1 MVLTS
6 KLIDGTFPD
15 YGRVIPQN
23 NDKELIVDKKD
34 FEAAVDRVSTISSER
49 GRAVKLALSPGKLVL
64 SVTNPD
70 SGSATEELEVEY
82 ASDALDIGFNSRYLL
97 DIAAQ
102 IEGEVAVL
110 QARRSRL
117 ADAGAGQGQQ
127 GRALRADADAGV
139 RASATRAL
147 TFPLPL
153 WERVAPDKNAVV
165 ITERRVASTIVCAS
179 EEIERSTCCIN
190 PSAEDTQSLPPLP
203 TLRQRQLL
211 MTPSRIHRLSLTHF
225 RNYRAASVQ
234 ARGDVVVLVGP
245 NGAGKTNC
253 LEAISFLSP
262 GRGLRR
268 ATLEDVADNQG
279 DGSWAVSAEVEG
291 ALGLA
296 TLGTGIDAP
305 GAEAASTSRRCR
317 IDREPVSSATAF
329 GDHLRMV
336 WLTPAMDGL
345 FMGAASERR
354 RFFDRLV
361 LAIDSE
367 HSSRVSALERS
378 LRSRNRLL
386 EVRNYDDHW
395 CDAIERETAE
405 LAVAVAATRGQTVTR
420 LAAMLRERGTASAFP
435 SAQIMLDGWMENA
448 LVNEAATAVEDR
460 YREILRAGRARDA
473 AAGRTLD
480 GPHLTDLEVVY
491 APKNMPAR
499 DASTGEQKALL
510 IGLVLAHATLV
521 AEMTGIV
528 PLLLLDEVVAHLDPT
543 GARRCS
549 MSWQSSARRSG

>member
-1 MVLTS
+1 
-6 KLIDGTFPD
+6 
-15 YGRVIPQN
+15 
-23 NDKELIVDKKD
+23 
-34 FEAAVDRVSTISSER
+34 
-49 GRAVKLALSPGKLVL
+49 
-64 SVTNPD
+64 
-70 SGSATEELEVEY
+70 
-82 ASDALDIGFNSRYLL
+82 
-97 DIAAQ
+97 
-102 IEGEVAVL
+102 
-110 QARRSRL
+110 
-117 ADAGAGQGQQ
+117 
-127 GRALRADADAGV
+127 
-139 RASATRAL
+139 
-147 TFPLPL
+147 
-153 WERVAPDKNAVV
+153 
-165 ITERRVASTIVCAS
+165 
-179 EEIERSTCCIN
+179 
-190 PSAEDTQSLPPLP
+190 
-203 TLRQRQLL
+203 
-211 MTPSRIHRLSLTHF
+211 MTVSRIHRLTLTHF
-225 RNYRAASVQ
+225 RNYRAAGLQ
-234 ARGDVVVLVGP
+234 TRGDVVVLVGP

-296 TLGTGIDAP
+296 TLGTGIDPP
-305 GAEAASTSRRCR
+305 GSDGPAGGRSCR
-317 IDREPVSSATAF
+317 IDREPVASATAF

-345 FMGAASERR
+345 FTGAASERR

-367 HSSRVSALERS
+367 HSSRVSALDRS

-405 LAVAVAATRGQTVTR
+405 LAVAVAATRGQTATK
-420 LAAMLRERGTASAFP
+420 LAAMLRERGAASAFP

-448 LVNEAATAVEDR
+448 LATEPATAVEDR
-460 YREILRAGRARDA
+460 YRRILRDSRPRDA

-480 GPHLTDLEVVY
+480 GPHLTDLQVVY

-510 IGLVLAHATLV
+510 IGLVLAHANLV
-521 AEMTGIV
+521 AEMTGIT
-528 PLLLLDEVVAHLDPT
+528 PLLLLDEVVAHLDPGRRAALFAELEKLGAQVWMT
-543 GARRCS
+543 GADPAAFTNIGASGEVFDVDSGRI
-549 MSWQSSARRSG
+549 ARRG

>member
-1 MVLTS
+1 MT
-6 KLIDGTFPD
+6 
-15 YGRVIPQN
+15 
-23 NDKELIVDKKD
+23 
-34 FEAAVDRVSTISSER
+34 
-49 GRAVKLALSPGKLVL
+49 
-64 SVTNPD
+64 
-70 SGSATEELEVEY
+70 
-82 ASDALDIGFNSRYLL
+82 
-97 DIAAQ
+97 
-102 IEGEVAVL
+102 
-110 QARRSRL
+110 
-117 ADAGAGQGQQ
+117 AG
-127 GRALRADADAGV
+127 
-139 RASATRAL
+139 
-147 TFPLPL
+147 
-153 WERVAPDKNAVV
+153 N
-165 ITERRVASTIVCAS
+165 
-179 EEIERSTCCIN
+179 
-190 PSAEDTQSLPPLP
+190 
-203 TLRQRQLL
+203 
-211 MTPSRIHRLSLTHF
+211 MTPSRIHRLTLTHF
-225 RNYRAASVQ
+225 RNYRAASIETR
-234 ARGDVVVLVGP
+234 ADMVVLVGA

-253 LEAISFLSP
+253 IEAISFLSP

-305 GAEAASTSRRCR
+305 QGEVAATGRRCR
-317 IDREPVSSATAF
+317 IDREPVPSAAAF

-386 EVRNYDDHW
+386 EVRNFDDHW

-405 LAVAVAATRGQTVTR
+405 LAVAVAAMRGQTAAR
-420 LAAMLRERGTASAFP
+420 LAAMLRARGGASAFP
-435 SAQIMLDGWMENA
+435 SAEIGLDGWMENA
-448 LVNEAATAVEDR
+448 LMSEPATSVEDR
-460 YREILRAGRARDA
+460 YREILRTGRARDA
-473 AAGRTLD
+473 IAGRTLD
-480 GPHLTDLEVVY
+480 GPHLTDLQVVY

-521 AEMTGIV
+521 TEMTGIT
-528 PLLLLDEVVAHLDPT
+528 PLLLLDEVAAHLDPDRRLALFAELAKLGAQVWMT
-543 GARRCS
+543 GADP
-549 MSWQSSARRSG
+549 AAFADIGTSGEIFDVENGCITPRAKG